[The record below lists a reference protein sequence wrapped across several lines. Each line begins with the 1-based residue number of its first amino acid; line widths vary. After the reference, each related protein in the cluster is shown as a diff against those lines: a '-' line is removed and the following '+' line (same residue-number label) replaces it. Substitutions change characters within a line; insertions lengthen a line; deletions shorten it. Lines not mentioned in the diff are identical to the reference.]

1 MTSTLFP
8 GVALVTGAASGIGRA
23 TALLFAREGCRRIVL
38 ADINTRG
45 LQETHDMIS
54 EANANTN
61 QKSPVSMLLTETN
74 VTSESSVSDMVK
86 SAVAKFKRID
96 YAVNAAGLMSPP
108 GKSHETTLEEFERI
122 NSVDYKGLW
131 LSSREQIRQMR
142 TQDPLETHDG
152 RPGNRGA
159 IVNVASVLG
168 MVARPN
174 AAPYC
179 GAKGAAISITQA
191 DAIDYSADNIRIN
204 CVLPG
209 VIHTPMIDH
218 ILEYY
223 RPEINMQALGRLG
236 TAEEIADAILFLCSS
251 KATFVQGAAF
261 AVDGGYTIR

>member
-1 MTSTLFP
+1 MATATLFP
-8 GVALVTGAASGIGRA
+8 GVALITGAASGIGRA
-23 TALLFAREGCRRIVL
+23 TARLFAREGCRKLIL
-38 ADINTRG
+38 ADRNKHG
-45 LQETHDMIS
+45 LQETHDMITS
-54 EANANTN
+54 NHKDVSV
-61 QKSPVSMLLTETN
+61 QVSPTD
-74 VTSESSVSDMVK
+74 VTIESSVSGMVQR
-86 SAVAKFKRID
+86 AVCQFQRID
-96 YAVNAAGLMSPP
+96 YAVNAAGLMSVPRR
-108 GKSHETTLEEFERI
+108 SHETTLEEFERI

-131 LSSREQIRQMR
+131 LSCRGVIRQMR
-142 TQDPLETHDG
+142 TQEPLRTHDG

-168 MVARPN
+168 QVARPN

-236 TAEEIADAILFLCSS
+236 TADEIADCILFLCSS

-261 AVDGGYTIR
+261 AADGGYTIR

>member
-1 MTSTLFP
+1 MASTLFP

-23 TALLFAREGCRRIVL
+23 TARLFAREGCRKIVL
-38 ADINTRG
+38 ADLNKSG
-45 LQETHDMIS
+45 LQETYKMITDS
-54 EANANTN
+54 N
-61 QKSPVSMLLTETN
+61 KDVSLLVAETD
-74 VTSESSVSDMVK
+74 VTTESSVSDMVK
-86 SAVAKFKRID
+86 HAVAKFQRID
-96 YAVNAAGLMSPP
+96 YAVNAAGLMSIPM
-108 GKSHETTLEEFERI
+108 KSHETTLEEFERI

-131 LSSREQIRQMR
+131 LSSREQIKQMR
-142 TQDPLETHDG
+142 TQEPLETHDG

-168 MVARPN
+168 QVARPN

-191 DAIDYSADNIRIN
+191 DAIDYSPDNIRVN

-236 TAEEIADAILFLCSS
+236 TADEIADCILFLCSS

-261 AVDGGYTIR
+261 AADGGYTIR